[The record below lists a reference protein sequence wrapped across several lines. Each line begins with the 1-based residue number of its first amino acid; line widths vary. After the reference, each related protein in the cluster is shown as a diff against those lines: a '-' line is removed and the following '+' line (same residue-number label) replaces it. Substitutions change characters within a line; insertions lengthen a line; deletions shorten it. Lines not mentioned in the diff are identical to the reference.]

1 MSSKFEYSKGLHTRD
16 NVPKQYSVDKF
27 QDFIDHVLKERS
39 NAKGGIYFCCA
50 LKVGEHDDVEKFK
63 ASHHYRLKKL
73 AKKKRFLALDFDEF
87 KDIETFER
95 ILLTLKNFK
104 GIGYTTWS
112 HSEENPRLRGI
123 LELNLDVDRKE
134 AITLG
139 ENFEKYLLE
148 KHGEGSIKL
157 DNSVFRS
164 EQPIYGP
171 PPEAKIYEFDGA
183 VLNVNEFLDIHEN
196 EKPTDKPDN
205 DEQNKYDKLTVRSLE
220 AVLSKVDC
228 FDENIWSDVASILA
242 RVYGEEGRQFF
253 IKYSN
258 GVYADE
264 EYSNFDIREV
274 NLRFDRALRESQIR
288 PYGFGIKKLCG
299 IAKVSTQKLDFE
311 NASKELNFKFVSKS
325 GKPDQ
330 VTENLE
336 AVLDYLNIVVR
347 YNQIRKRSE
356 IIIPNFNCILDEYD
370 NTTLTKVTDEAVK
383 AGLSPSRIDEFVNT
397 IASKNLFCP
406 VRTYIESASW
416 DGQDYL
422 EQFYCQIKSSDDLMT
437 RMLFRKWFIQAVA
450 AVYEENGI
458 SGSGVIVLTGAQ
470 GVGKTR
476 LFKDITR
483 DVSSVFLEGAILN
496 PSDKDSVMNACSN
509 WIVEL
514 GELDATFRK
523 SDLAQLKGFLTKNK
537 DSLRRPYA
545 RKESSFVRRTI
556 FSGTVNDFHFLHDRT
571 GNRRFWPVDIL
582 SIDRDNSINYQQ
594 LWAQIKTFYDAE
606 EPWHLSSE
614 EMKQVTEYS
623 EQFLLNDLALE
634 KLLKKYTFHE
644 ASDWEALSMTDICR
658 TIGLEHPTL
667 SDMQRLAAAIKR
679 LNGNKRP
686 KKVNGNSHHW
696 VPKTA
701 IGVPFSNTAKTLG
714 NINEWLESKV

>member
-1 MSSKFEYSKGLHTRD
+1 MISKFEYSRGLHTRD
-16 NVPKQYSVDKF
+16 NLPKQYSVDTFK
-27 QDFIDHVLKERS
+27 DFTDHVLKERS

-50 LKVGEHDDVEKFK
+50 LNVGEHDDVEKFK

-73 AKKKRFLALDFDEF
+73 AKKKRFLSLDFDEF
-87 KDIETFER
+87 KDVETFER

-112 HSEENPRLRGI
+112 HREDKPRLRGI
-123 LELNLDVDRKE
+123 LELNNDVDREE
-134 AITLG
+134 AIAIG
-139 ENFEKYLLE
+139 ENFEKYLIE

-171 PPEAKIYEFDGA
+171 PPDAKIFDFEGV
-183 VLNVNEFLDIHEN
+183 VLDVNDFLGNHEKENFSDEPIEN
-196 EKPTDKPDN
+196 E
-205 DEQNKYDKLTVRSLE
+205 QNTHNRLTIKSLE
-220 AVLSKVDC
+220 TVLSKVDC
-228 FDENIWSDVASILA
+228 FDENIWSDIASILA

-258 GVYADE
+258 GVYANK

-299 IAKVSTQKLDFE
+299 IAKVSTQNLKFE
-311 NASKELNFKFVSKS
+311 NSSKDIVFNFISKK
-325 GKPDQ
+325 GKPEQ

-336 AVLDYLNIVVR
+336 SVLDYLHIIVR

-356 IIIPNFNCILDEYD
+356 IIIPAFQCILDEYD

-383 AGLSPSRIDEFVNT
+383 AGLSPFRIDEFINS

-416 DGQDYL
+416 DGQDHL
-422 EQFYCQIKSSDDLMT
+422 EQFYSQIKSSDERMT
-437 RMLFRKWFIQAVA
+437 RMLFRKWFIQSIA

-476 LFKDITR
+476 LFKDLTR
-483 DVSSVFLEGAILN
+483 DISSVFLEGAILN
-496 PSDKDSVMNACSN
+496 PSDKDSVMNVCSN

-545 RKESSFVRRTI
+545 RKESSFARRTV
-556 FSGTVNDFHFLHDRT
+556 FAGTVNDFHFLHDRT

-582 SIDRDNSINYQQ
+582 SIDRDPSINYQQ
-594 LWAQIKTFYDAE
+594 LWAQIKTFYIAE
-606 EPWHLSSE
+606 ESWHLSPE

-634 KLLKKYTFHE
+634 KLLKEYKFHE
-644 ASDWEALSMTDICR
+644 ASDWEAKTMNDICKA
-658 TIGLEHPTL
+658 ISLDYPTL
-667 SDMQRLAAAIKR
+667 ADMQKLASTIKR
-679 LNGNKRP
+679 LNGNKLP
-686 KKVNGNSHHW
+686 KKVNGISHHW
-696 VPKTA
+696 VPKTF
-701 IGVPFSNTAKTLG
+701 IGVPFSTTAKTLG

>member
-16 NVPKQYSVDKF
+16 NLPKQYSVNTF

-50 LKVGEHDDVEKFK
+50 LEVGQHDDVEKFK

-73 AKKKRFLALDFDEF
+73 AKKKRFLSLDFDEF
-87 KDIETFER
+87 KDVETFER

-112 HSEENPRLRGI
+112 HREDKPRLRGI
-123 LELNLDVDRKE
+123 LELNNDVDREE
-134 AITLG
+134 AIRIG
-139 ENFEKYLLE
+139 ENFEKYLIK
-148 KHGEGSIKL
+148 KHGGGSIKL

-171 PPEAKIYEFDGA
+171 PPDAKIFDFDGP
-183 VLNVNEFLDIHEN
+183 VLDVNDFLGNHEKEKFHDEPIEN
-196 EKPTDKPDN
+196 E
-205 DEQNKYDKLTVRSLE
+205 QNTHNRLTVRSLE

-258 GVYADE
+258 GVYANK

-274 NLRFDRALRESQIR
+274 NLRFDRAIRESQIR

-299 IAKVSTQKLDFE
+299 IAKVSTQNLEFE
-311 NASKELNFKFVSKS
+311 NSSKDIVFNFISKK
-325 GKPDQ
+325 GKPEQ

-336 AVLDYLNIVVR
+336 AVLEYHHIIVR

-356 IIIPNFNCILDEYD
+356 IIIPDFQCILDEYD

-383 AGLSPSRIDEFVNT
+383 AGLSPFRIDEFINS

-422 EQFYCQIKSSDDLMT
+422 EQFYCQIKSSDERMT

-450 AVYEENGI
+450 AVYEKNGI

-476 LFKDITR
+476 LFKDMTR
-483 DVSSVFLEGAILN
+483 DISSVFLEGAILN
-496 PSDKDSVMNACSN
+496 PGDKDSVLNACSN

-545 RKESSFVRRTI
+545 RKESSFVRRTV

-594 LWAQIKTFYDAE
+594 LWAQIKTLYDAE
-606 EPWHLSSE
+606 ESWHLSPE
-614 EMKQVTEYS
+614 EMKQLTEYS

-634 KLLKKYTFHE
+634 KLLGVYTFHE
-644 ASDWEALSMTDICR
+644 TSDWEAKTMNDICKA
-658 TIGLEHPTL
+658 ISLDYPTL
-667 SDMQRLAAAIKR
+667 SDMQKLASAIKR
-679 LNGNKRP
+679 LNGNKLP
-686 KKVNGNSHHW
+686 KKVNGISHHW
-696 VPKTA
+696 VPKNSTG
-701 IGVPFSNTAKTLG
+701 IPFSKTAKTLE
-714 NINEWLESKV
+714 NINEWLESKL

>member
-16 NVPKQYSVDKF
+16 NLPKQHSVDTF
-27 QDFIDHVLKERS
+27 QDFTDHVLRDRS
-39 NAKGGIYFCCA
+39 SAKGGIYFCCA
-50 LKVGEHDDVEKFK
+50 LGFGPHDDVEKFK
-63 ASHHYRLKKL
+63 NPNHYRLANL
-73 AKKKRFLALDFDEF
+73 AQKKRFLSLDFDEF
-87 KDIETFER
+87 RDVETFER
-95 ILLTLKNFK
+95 VLLTLKNFK

-112 HSEENPRLRGI
+112 HSEEKPRLRGI
-123 LELNLDVDRKE
+123 LELNSDVDRKE

-139 ENFEKYLLE
+139 KNFEKYLIE

-171 PPEAKIYEFDGA
+171 PLDAKTFDFEGTVLDVNDFLNNQETQQPPNKPIEDELNIY
-183 VLNVNEFLDIHEN
+183 
-196 EKPTDKPDN
+196 
-205 DEQNKYDKLTVRSLE
+205 NKLSIKSLE
-220 AVLSKVDC
+220 TVLSKVDC
-228 FDENIWSDVASILA
+228 SDEPTWSDVASILA
-242 RVYGEEGRQFF
+242 RVYGKEGRQFF

-258 GVYADE
+258 GYYANE
-264 EYSNFDIREV
+264 NYSNFDIREV
-274 NLRFDRALRESQIR
+274 NLRFDRALREAKIR
-288 PYGFGIKKLCG
+288 PTGFGIKKLCS
-299 IAKVSTQKLDFE
+299 IAKVSTQNLDFE
-311 NASKELNFKFVSKS
+311 HDTKEITFNFISKK
-325 GKPDQ
+325 GKPEQ

-336 AVLDYLNIVVR
+336 SVLDYLHIIVR

-356 IIIPNFNCILDEYD
+356 IIIPNFQCILDEYD

-383 AGLSPSRIDEFVNT
+383 AGLSPSRIDEFINS

-422 EQFYCQIKSSDDLMT
+422 EQFYSQIKSSDERMT
-437 RMLFRKWFIQAVA
+437 RMLFRKWFIQSVA

-483 DVSSVFLEGAILN
+483 DISSVFLEGAILN
-496 PSDKDSVMNACSN
+496 PSDKDSVMNVCSN

-545 RKESSFVRRTI
+545 RKESSFARRTV
-556 FSGTVNDFHFLHDRT
+556 FAGTVNDFHFLHDRT

-582 SIDRDNSINYQQ
+582 SIDRDRSINYQQ
-594 LWAQIKTFYDAE
+594 LWAQIKTFYVAE
-606 EPWHLSSE
+606 ESWHLSPE

-634 KLLKKYTFHE
+634 KLMEVYTFHE
-644 ASDWEALSMTDICR
+644 ASDWEAKTMNDICKA
-658 TIGLEHPTL
+658 ISLDYPTL
-667 SDMQRLAAAIKR
+667 GDMQKLASTIKR
-679 LNGNKRP
+679 LNGNKLP
-686 KKVNGNSHHW
+686 KKVNGINHHW
-696 VPKTA
+696 VPKTF